1 MSRSVCLLVFAA
13 LLAVA
18 CATSSTG
25 RSQLKLFPE
34 AEMTTM
40 GAAAFDKMK
49 SEMKVSSNGT
59 LETRARCVVDQ
70 LAPQVGGEYATMKW
84 EVTVFDEASPNAFA
98 LPGGK
103 IGVHSGLFQ
112 VAKNQDQLATVMGH
126 EIAHVLEGHSNERV
140 STQYATQSGIAL
152 VGVISGGSSPVQQEL
167 LSLLGAGAI
176 VLPFSRAQESEADQV
191 GLMLMARA
199 GFDPAES
206 IPLWQNM
213 SAAGGA
219 APPEFLSTHPSHGT
233 RITNLQG
240 WQAEANGYR
249 QQANARGLRPTL
261 LLAAKRGRA
270 SRQGRW
276 GAHREAEAGEDGLGG
291 FGWLDRG
298 EDPHAA
304 ARRWALTERPS
315 PDVTPERSLFFLC
328 PADSVD
334 TGRQSRGKA
343 RGQHSLPRVP
353 PARDGR
359 GHAGF
364 PYPSGTTVL
373 ATDYIVR

>member
-1 MSRSVCLLVFAA
+1 MSRSACFLAFAA
-13 LLAVA
+13 LLAMA
-18 CATSSTG
+18 CTTSSTG
-25 RSQLKLFPE
+25 RSQLMLFPE
-34 AEMTTM
+34 AEMATM

-59 LETRARCVVDQ
+59 LEKRARCVVDQ
-70 LAPQVGGEYATMKW
+70 LAPQVGGAYATMKW
-84 EVTVFDEASPNAFA
+84 EVTVFDEDSPNAFA

-112 VAKNQDQLATVMGH
+112 VAKNQHQLAAVMGH

-140 STQYATQSGIAL
+140 STQFATQSGIGL

-213 SAAGGA
+213 SAAGGG

-233 RITNLQG
+233 RIANLQA
-240 WQAEANGYR
+240 WQAEASRYR
-249 QQANARGLRPTL
+249 QQA
-261 LLAAKRGRA
+261 
-270 SRQGRW
+270 
-276 GAHREAEAGEDGLGG
+276 
-291 FGWLDRG
+291 
-298 EDPHAA
+298 
-304 ARRWALTERPS
+304 
-315 PDVTPERSLFFLC
+315 
-328 PADSVD
+328 
-334 TGRQSRGKA
+334 KA
-343 RGQHSLPRVP
+343 RGVR
-353 PARDGR
+353 
-359 GHAGF
+359 
-364 PYPSGTTVL
+364 PSC
-373 ATDYIVR
+373 Y